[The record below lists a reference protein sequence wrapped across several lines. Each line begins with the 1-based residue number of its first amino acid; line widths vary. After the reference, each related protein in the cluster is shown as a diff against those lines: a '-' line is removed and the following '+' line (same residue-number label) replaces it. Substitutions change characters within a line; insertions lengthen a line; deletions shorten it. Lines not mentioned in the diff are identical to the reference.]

1 MDDRRRVTL
10 SFDNGPA
17 RGVTEEVLDTLGER
31 SMPATFFVVGT
42 SLREPG
48 ARQLVERA
56 HAEGHWIGNHG
67 LTHEIQLV
75 DLDEEGVAREI
86 DGAQALLDDLAHP
99 DKFFRP
105 FGGGGIIDE
114 RLLGRR
120 AVTHLRRGRY
130 TCVLWNCVP
139 RDWEAPVQWP
149 EAALAD
155 INARPWSLVVLH
167 DLPTGA
173 MAQLPSFLDRLA
185 AEGVEVVREFP
196 PECVPLCRGEPT
208 GELARLLDGDRVSG
222 S

>member
-1 MDDRRRVTL
+1 MDGRRRVTL
-10 SFDNGPA
+10 SFDNGPV
-17 RGVTEEVLDTLGER
+17 RGVTDSVLDALGER
-31 SMPATFFVVGT
+31 SLPATFFIIGT
-42 SLREPG
+42 SLDERDG
-48 ARQLVERA
+48 LRLVERA

-75 DLDEEGVAREI
+75 DLDDEGVAREI
-86 DGAQALLDDLAHP
+86 DGAQARLDGLAHP

-105 FGGGGIIDE
+105 FGGGGVIDT

-139 RDWEAPVQWP
+139 RDWEAPEGWV

-155 INARPWSLVVLH
+155 IRTRPWSLVVLH

-173 MAQLPSFLDRLA
+173 MERLPSFLDRLA
-185 AEGVEVVREFP
+185 DADVDVVHDFP
-196 PECVPLCRGEPT
+196 PACVPLRRGEPT
-208 GELARLLDGDRVSG
+208 GELAWLLDAQGVSG